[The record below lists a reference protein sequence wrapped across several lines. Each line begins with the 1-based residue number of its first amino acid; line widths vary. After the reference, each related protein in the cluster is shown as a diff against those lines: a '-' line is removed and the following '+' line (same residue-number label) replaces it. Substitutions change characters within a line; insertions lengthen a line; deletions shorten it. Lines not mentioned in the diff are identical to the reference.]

1 MSGKSA
7 AARAWRAWLAA
18 LCVPLPLQA
27 APQDQAGEPRIEDVE
42 FTSHGAVLA
51 GTLVTP
57 ASGKAH
63 AAVVF
68 IHGSGRQ
75 TRSLKWGRRFAQEGI
90 AALVYDKRGA
100 GRSGGEY
107 EEKQNVSEK
116 NLTLLADDAAAALQ
130 VLAKRPSL
138 EGVPLGFAG
147 ISQAGWIA
155 PLAARGSRRAAF
167 LVLWSGPVCKVSEE
181 DIYSKYTADA
191 DGAGVPAYRQ
201 ALEARREKYV
211 WPGFLGR
218 DTDSRADL
226 DRLTIPGLWIFGG
239 ADGSIPVDLSI
250 DGLKA
255 LRQRGHRY
263 EYRLYPG
270 LGHDNVDETFDAAA
284 QWIQRLA
291 TSR

>member
-155 PLAARGSRRAAF
+155 PLAARGSRRAQPT
-167 LVLWSGPVCKVSEE
+167 S
-181 DIYSKYTADA
+181 
-191 DGAGVPAYRQ
+191 
-201 ALEARREKYV
+201 
-211 WPGFLGR
+211 
-218 DTDSRADL
+218 DSRA
-226 DRLTIPGLWIFGG
+226 
-239 ADGSIPVDLSI
+239 A
-250 DGLKA
+250 
-255 LRQRGHRY
+255 
-263 EYRLYPG
+263 
-270 LGHDNVDETFDAAA
+270 
-284 QWIQRLA
+284 
-291 TSR
+291 

>member
-1 MSGKSA
+1 MTWSTSIAHAG
-7 AARAWRAWLAA
+7 RAWLVA

-27 APQDQAGEPRIEDVE
+27 APQDQDSEPRIEDVE
-42 FTSHGAVLA
+42 FVSHGAVLS
-51 GTLVTP
+51 GSLVTP
-57 ASGKAH
+57 RSGRAH

-75 TRSLKWGRRFAQEGI
+75 TRNMKWARRFAQDGI

-107 EEKQNVSEK
+107 EDKQNVSEK
-116 NLTLLADDAAAALQ
+116 NLTLLADDAAAALEA
-130 VLAKRPSL
+130 LAQRPSL
-138 EGVPLGFAG
+138 DGVPLGFTG

-155 PLAARGSRRAAF
+155 PLAARRSRRAAF
-167 LVLWSGPVCKVSEE
+167 LVLWSAPVCKVSEE

-191 DGAGVPAYRQ
+191 DGAGVPPYRQ
-201 ALEARREKYV
+201 ALESRSEKYV

-226 DRLTIPGLWIFGG
+226 DGLTIPGLWIFGG

-255 LRQRGHRY
+255 LRLGGRRY
-263 EYRLYPG
+263 DYLLFPG
-270 LGHDNVDETFDAAA
+270 LGHDNVDETFAAA
-284 QWIQRLA
+284 AKWIKRLV
-291 TSR
+291 SG